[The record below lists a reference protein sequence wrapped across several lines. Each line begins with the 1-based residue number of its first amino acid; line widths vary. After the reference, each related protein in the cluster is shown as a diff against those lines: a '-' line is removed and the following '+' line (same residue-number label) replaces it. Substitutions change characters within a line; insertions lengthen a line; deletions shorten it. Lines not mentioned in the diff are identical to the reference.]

1 MASGFVLRPKTG
13 GISMITA
20 RKIPGFRRR
29 EIVWSYL
36 FISIPVLGFLIFGFA
51 PIVSSFVLSF
61 MDWDMVSPAKW
72 NGVGNYKDMILDEKF
87 YKSLYNTL
95 YLLIGIPIG
104 MFFSLLI
111 ALLMNRKLKGIS
123 FLRTIYYI
131 PVISP
136 IIAVS
141 LLWQWIL
148 NNDYGLINDWIYQIF
163 GIQGPNWLGDP
174 HWVKPSFILMGLWGG
189 IGGTMVLYLAG
200 LQGIASDYYEA
211 ATVDGASR
219 WHLFRY
225 ITFPLLSPIHF
236 FVIVMGIIGTF
247 QSFSQMYILATDG
260 GPEYSGATIVF
271 YIFNEAFKYFNM
283 GYASAV
289 AWVLGILIFIIT
301 MIQFKLS
308 KRWVYND

>member
-1 MASGFVLRPKTG
+1 
-13 GISMITA
+13 MIKA
-20 RKIPGFRRR
+20 RKAPGYKQR

-36 FISIPVLGFLIFGFA
+36 FIAIPVLGFLIFGLM
-51 PIVSSFVLSF
+51 PIVSSFILSF
-61 MDWDMVSPAKW
+61 MDWDMVTPAKW
-72 NGVGNYKDMILDEKF
+72 SGGSNYKEMLLDDKF
-87 YKSLYNTL
+87 YKSLYNTF

-104 MFFSLLI
+104 MFFSLFFAI
-111 ALLMNRKLKGIS
+111 LMNRKLKGIS
-123 FLRTIYYI
+123 LLRTIYYI

-148 NNDYGLINDWIYQIF
+148 NNDYGLINDWIYKIF

-174 HWVKPSFILMGLWGG
+174 QWVKPSFILMGLWGG

>member
-1 MASGFVLRPKTG
+1 
-13 GISMITA
+13 MIRA
-20 RKIPGFRRR
+20 QKITGFRRR
-29 EIVWSYL
+29 EIIWSYL
-36 FISIPVLGFLIFGFA
+36 FVSIPVLGFLIFGLA
-51 PIVSSFVLSF
+51 PIVSSLVLSF
-61 MDWDMVSPAKW
+61 MDWDMITPAKW
-72 NGVGNYKDMILDEKF
+72 NGVENYKEMVLDEKF

-104 MFFSLLI
+104 MFFSLLVAI
-111 ALLMNRKLKGIS
+111 LMNRKLKGIS

-148 NNDYGLINDWIYQIF
+148 NNDYGLINDWIYQLF

-174 HWVKPSFILMGLWGG
+174 NWVKPSFILMGLWGG
-189 IGGTMVLYLAG
+189 IGGNMVLYLAG

-211 ATVDGASR
+211 ATVDGANR
-219 WHLFRY
+219 WHLFRH

-236 FVIVMGIIGTF
+236 FVIVMGIIHTF
-247 QSFSQMYILATDG
+247 QSFSQMYIMATDG

-289 AWVLGILIFIIT
+289 AWVLGIIIFIIT
-301 MIQFKLS
+301 LIQFKLS

>member
-1 MASGFVLRPKTG
+1 
-13 GISMITA
+13 MIKA
-20 RKIPGFRRR
+20 RKAPGYKQR

-36 FISIPVLGFLIFGFA
+36 FIAIPVLGFLIFGLM
-51 PIVSSFVLSF
+51 PIVSSFILSF
-61 MDWDMVSPAKW
+61 MDWDMVTPAKW
-72 NGVGNYKDMILDEKF
+72 SGGSNYKEMLLDDKF

-104 MFFSLLI
+104 MFFSLFFAI
-111 ALLMNRKLKGIS
+111 LMNRKLKGIS
-123 FLRTIYYI
+123 LLRTIYYI

-148 NNDYGLINDWIYQIF
+148 NNDYGLINDWIYKIF

-174 HWVKPSFILMGLWGG
+174 QWVKPSFILMGLWGG

>member
-1 MASGFVLRPKTG
+1 ML
-13 GISMITA
+13 
-20 RKIPGFRRR
+20 
-29 EIVWSYL
+29 
-36 FISIPVLGFLIFGFA
+36 
-51 PIVSSFVLSF
+51 
-61 MDWDMVSPAKW
+61 
-72 NGVGNYKDMILDEKF
+72 LDDKF
-87 YKSLYNTL
+87 YKSLYNTF

-104 MFFSLLI
+104 MFFSLI
-111 ALLMNRKLKGIS
+111 FAILMNRKLKGIS
-123 FLRTIYYI
+123 LLRTIYYI

-148 NNDYGLINDWIYQIF
+148 NNDYGLINDWIYKIF

-174 HWVKPSFILMGLWGG
+174 QWVKPSFILMGLWGG

>member
-1 MASGFVLRPKTG
+1 
-13 GISMITA
+13 MIRA
-20 RKIPGFRRR
+20 HKITGFRRR
-29 EIVWSYL
+29 EIIWSYL
-36 FISIPVLGFLIFGFA
+36 FISIPVLGFLIFGLA
-51 PIVSSFVLSF
+51 PIVSSLVLSF
-61 MDWDMVSPAKW
+61 MDWDMISPAKW
-72 NGVGNYKDMILDEKF
+72 NGVENYKEMVLDEKF

-104 MFFSLLI
+104 MFFSLLVAI
-111 ALLMNRKLKGIS
+111 LMNRKLKGIS

-148 NNDYGLINDWIYQIF
+148 NNDYGLINDWIYQLF

-174 HWVKPSFILMGLWGG
+174 NWVKPSFILMGLWGG

-211 ATVDGASR
+211 ATVDGANR
-219 WHLFRY
+219 WHLFRH

-247 QSFSQMYILATDG
+247 QSFSQMYIMATDG

-289 AWVLGILIFIIT
+289 AWVLGIIIFIIT
-301 MIQFKLS
+301 LIQFKLS